1 MQIKKILPVVIWVA
15 VLWLGTKYL
24 LPVALP
30 FLLGTVLALA
40 AEPMVQYLETRMPRG
55 VAAALGVSAAILGLA
70 GILSLIGAIAV
81 RELGT
86 LAGVVPELTD
96 TAQQGMVVLQDWMV
110 DVSESAPG
118 QLRPVLQ
125 RTVLDFFDDGNVLL
139 DQVTQRLPGMMTG
152 VVSTVGKG
160 LLGIGTGVISA
171 FLISTRLPKIKKLLK
186 ERLPEAWT
194 SRYLP
199 AIKRVRRSLAGWL
212 KAQVKLSAVTWLVVT
227 VGFLILRIPY
237 APVWAAVVALVDAV
251 PILGTGTVLV
261 PWAIVSIL
269 QQNQLRAIGLF
280 CVYGAA
286 SITRSVLEPR
296 LVGRQLGID
305 PLVTLIALYAGYR
318 FWGIPGLLLTPVLA
332 SAAKSL
338 ATTE

>member
-55 VAAALGVSAAILGLA
+55 VAAALGVSAAIVGLA